1 MVSCRRCEERKMEIS
16 KKIAEHIEEVVELRR
31 DFHRYPEL
39 GLQEYRTSEKVSSYL
54 TDCGLEVR
62 SLNRTGVVGLLR
74 GDLTGP
80 TLMIRA
86 DMDALPIQEE
96 NDVPYKSLNPGVMHA
111 CGHDAHAAM
120 LLVAAKILSDL
131 KPKLKGNIKFVFE
144 PNEENVGALAMIQQ
158 GLMEDPRV
166 DACLGL
172 HVWTPIGIGQIAVK
186 EGPVMAA
193 MEHFRLVVKGRGGHT
208 ATPQTAV
215 DPILAAADIIQG
227 VQIIQTREIDVL
239 REPTIIMF
247 GKIEGGSTTNVIPDS
262 VSLSGTMRYLFQGAE
277 KNEDNPKRRF
287 ERIVANIC
295 KVHRAGYELSFM
307 HGHPKLVNHGE
318 MTEIIRSIAAHE
330 LNPAPEII
338 SFVSMAGE
346 DFSEFAARAPSAFYF
361 LGAGNAAKKTCFPH
375 HHPRFDIDEDVLGV
389 GVEMHVRSAMA
400 FFENAGNLRFLKTTS
415 YNGGGS

>member
-158 GLMEDPRV
+158 GL
-166 DACLGL
+166 
-172 HVWTPIGIGQIAVK
+172 
-186 EGPVMAA
+186 
-193 MEHFRLVVKGRGGHT
+193 
-208 ATPQTAV
+208 
-215 DPILAAADIIQG
+215 
-227 VQIIQTREIDVL
+227 
-239 REPTIIMF
+239 
-247 GKIEGGSTTNVIPDS
+247 
-262 VSLSGTMRYLFQGAE
+262 
-277 KNEDNPKRRF
+277 
-287 ERIVANIC
+287 
-295 KVHRAGYELSFM
+295 
-307 HGHPKLVNHGE
+307 
-318 MTEIIRSIAAHE
+318 
-330 LNPAPEII
+330 I
-338 SFVSMAGE
+338 S
-346 DFSEFAARAPSAFYF
+346 R
-361 LGAGNAAKKTCFPH
+361 
-375 HHPRFDIDEDVLGV
+375 
-389 GVEMHVRSAMA
+389 
-400 FFENAGNLRFLKTTS
+400 
-415 YNGGGS
+415 